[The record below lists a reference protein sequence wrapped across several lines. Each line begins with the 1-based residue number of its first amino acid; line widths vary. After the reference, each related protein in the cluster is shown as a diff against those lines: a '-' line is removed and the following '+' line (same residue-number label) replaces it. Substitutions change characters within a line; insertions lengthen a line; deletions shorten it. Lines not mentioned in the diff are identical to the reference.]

1 MAPKDGAAGNKRK
14 LTDRSKDKS
23 FDKSSK
29 KPKFEKRPPPPP
41 KEESDDI
48 SDETPFEDFSDDQ
61 EDGGASLSNGKPQK
75 GGKQANGSKPATD
88 ADGKVFERGWS

>member
-1 MAPKDGAAGNKRK
+1 MAPRDGATGNKRK

-41 KEESDDI
+41 KQESDDI

-61 EDGGASLSNGKPQK
+61 EDGGASLSK
-75 GGKQANGSKPATD
+75 GRPPKAGNQADDSKATD
-88 ADGKVFERGWS
+88 ADGKIFERG